1 MAAQTH
7 PALRKTHSC
16 VNAKKEDILDAR
28 SFQHSFGSNTTDFSD
43 VLATSSDLKSSQE
56 DFENFISEVSNDLM
70 RKIGQ
75 LKAIK
80 HNQSVP
86 WTERSYASVQ
96 IIMLNQY
103 VHRIKRFKVLS
114 NNSLETMTKAVKV
127 ETKMKTLAAKHID
140 MLGKFKRRLKHML
153 DVTEKHVAVNMLTIN
168 VLHQRIQEDDLLSQ
182 SLAEKEKEGK
192 KHESSV
198 AFQRSIS
205 ESEESSED
213 AAFKRLKRPRL
224 NSFRSISDHL
234 TVLSKT
240 YTNRR

>member
-1 MAAQTH
+1 MAARTH
-7 PALRKTHSC
+7 SGLRKTHSC
-16 VNAKKEDILDAR
+16 VNTNKKDILDEGNL
-28 SFQHSFGSNTTDFSD
+28 QHTTDYSELLD
-43 VLATSSDLKSSQE
+43 TSSDLKIAQK
-56 DFENFISEVSNDLM
+56 DFENFISEVTDDLM

-75 LKAIK
+75 LKAMK
-80 HNQSVP
+80 HNQNVP

-114 NNSLETMTKAVKV
+114 KNSLETMNKAVKE
-127 ETKMKTLAAKHID
+127 ETKMNTLTAKHID

-168 VLHQRIQEDDLLSQ
+168 VLHQRMQEDDLLNQ
-182 SLAEKEKEGK
+182 SLKEKKNEDR
-192 KHESSV
+192 HQESSS
-198 AFQRSIS
+198 ALQRSIS
-205 ESEESSED
+205 ESEENSED
-213 AAFKRLKRPRL
+213 SAFTRLKRARL

>member
-1 MAAQTH
+1 M
-7 PALRKTHSC
+7 
-16 VNAKKEDILDAR
+16 
-28 SFQHSFGSNTTDFSD
+28 TDFSD
-43 VLATSSDLKSSQE
+43 ILATSSDLKNSQE

-70 RKIGQ
+70 RKIAQ
-75 LKAIK
+75 LKAMK
-80 HNQSVP
+80 HNQNVP

-114 NNSLETMTKAVKV
+114 NNSLETMAKAVKV
-127 ETKMKTLAAKHID
+127 ETKMKTLTAKHID

-182 SLAEKEKEGK
+182 SLKEKKQESK
-192 KHESSV
+192 QHESSIAV
-198 AFQRSIS
+198 QRSIS
-205 ESEESSED
+205 ETEENSED